1 MSLDKPIEWGK
12 NQVSLVL
19 LIAIAEQDIP
29 VFKDS
34 LIALYSVIEN
44 QILMS
49 ELMLMSDG
57 KKIKNKILEEVSQ
70 NAR

>member
-44 QILMS
+44 QNLMS

>member
-1 MSLDKPIEWGK
+1 MGK
-12 NQVSLVL
+12 NLVSLVL
-19 LIAIAEQDIP
+19 LIAIAEQDIS

-44 QILMS
+44 QNLMS

-57 KKIKNKILEEVSQ
+57 EKIKNKILEEVSQ

>member
-1 MSLDKPIEWGK
+1 M
-12 NQVSLVL
+12 L
-19 LIAIAEQDIP
+19 LIAIAEQDIS

-44 QILMS
+44 QNLMS

-57 KKIKNKILEEVSQ
+57 EKIKNKILEEVSQ

>member
-12 NQVSLVL
+12 NLVSLVL
-19 LIAIAEQDIP
+19 LIAIAEQDIS

-44 QILMS
+44 QNLMS

-57 KKIKNKILEEVSQ
+57 EKIKSKILEEVSQ

>member
-12 NQVSLVL
+12 NLVSLVL
-19 LIAIAEQDIP
+19 LIAIAEQDIS

-44 QILMS
+44 QNLMS

-57 KKIKNKILEEVSQ
+57 ERIKSKILEEVSQ

>member
-1 MSLDKPIEWGK
+1 MGK
-12 NQVSLVL
+12 NLVSLVL
-19 LIAIAEQDIP
+19 LIAIAEQDIS

-44 QILMS
+44 QNLMS

-57 KKIKNKILEEVSQ
+57 EKIKSKILEEVSQ

>member
-1 MSLDKPIEWGK
+1 MGK
-12 NQVSLVL
+12 NLVSLVL
-19 LIAIAEQDIP
+19 LIAIAEQDIS

-44 QILMS
+44 QNLIS

-57 KKIKNKILEEVSQ
+57 EKIKSKILEEVSQ

>member
-12 NQVSLVL
+12 NLVSLVL
-19 LIAIAEQDIP
+19 LIAIAEQDIS

-44 QILMS
+44 QNLMS

>member
-1 MSLDKPIEWGK
+1 MGK
-12 NQVSLVL
+12 NLVSLVL
-19 LIAIAEQDIP
+19 LIAIAEQDIS

-44 QILMS
+44 QNLMS
-49 ELMLMSDG
+49 ELMLMLDG
-57 KKIKNKILEEVSQ
+57 EKIKSKILEEVSQ

>member
-1 MSLDKPIEWGK
+1 MGK
-12 NQVSLVL
+12 NLVSLVL

-44 QILMS
+44 QNLMS